1 MSLHQS
7 VGQNHCLTYFNRACE
22 IEWKVCISPGIPFI
36 WNMCLQPFLL
46 KTNWKFHYPT
56 PLRSGWNLA
65 SMVATH
71 KADMFSLEYRTLIRT
86 AQVFFFFFFFGMC
99 SFSGRL
105 WSIFKICVRDSSG
118 KASKIMEIRILIQI
132 TNNFKSSL
140 YTFLVLLYS
149 AFIRHSFCSIF
160 GSLYLESAHSNK
172 ELQMLD

>member
-1 MSLHQS
+1 MNGKFAFLQASPLFEICVCSHFCSKPIGNFITPPPYAVVKAGIHGLRPQS
-7 VGQNHCLTYFNRACE
+7 RYVFFGMQNVDSNSSR
-22 IEWKVCISPGIPFI
+22 
-36 WNMCLQPFLL
+36 
-46 KTNWKFHYPT
+46 
-56 PLRSGWNLA
+56 
-65 SMVATH
+65 
-71 KADMFSLEYRTLIRT
+71 
-86 AQVFFFFFFFGMC
+86 FFFFFFGMC